1 MRSRAWEPL
10 GLFGAKK
17 ESEAVDKDTCA
28 VAGCGKPAVR
38 HFAHGK
44 VEAALERERILATR
58 GSAGLCHDHYRTFK
72 KATKE
77 DRDLDRQGWKT

>member
-1 MRSRAWEPL
+1 L

-17 ESEAVDKDTCA
+17 ESAVVDKDTCA

-44 VEAALERERILATR
+44 VEAALEGERLLATR
-58 GSAGLCHDHYRTFK
+58 GSAGICRDHYRKFK

-77 DRDLDRQGWKT
+77 DRELDRQSWTSGGVGPP